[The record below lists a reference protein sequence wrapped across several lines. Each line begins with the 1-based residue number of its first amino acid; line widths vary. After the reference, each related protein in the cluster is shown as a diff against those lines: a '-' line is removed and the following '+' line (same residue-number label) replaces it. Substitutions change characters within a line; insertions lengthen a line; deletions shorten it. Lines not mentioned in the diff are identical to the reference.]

1 MRNLLAV
8 TWERTQ
14 LHHFYPQEYRD
25 KFATISIKVDQ
36 FIVSLTDE
44 THRICTVCGEANGCK
59 LGNWNDRWP
68 ELFFKTPLTV
78 TVDKFSSLTGEQQ
91 KALSVLFGANF
102 TPPSSFSNTDKK

>member
-44 THRICTVCGEANGCK
+44 THRICTFGGEANGCK
-59 LGNWNDRWP
+59 LGNWNDR
-68 ELFFKTPLTV
+68 
-78 TVDKFSSLTGEQQ
+78 SLTGEQQ